1 MARGAK
7 KYTEELFKEGKKLR
21 EAKLTYKDIAK
32 MQGFSTNFVAMVL
45 KNDTFADFK
54 NLTKKYHQQRTPQVK
69 KAKKTEKTKKSEGEK
84 IIKELKTYSLLD
96 APKAVKKDDRL
107 DAIAESLKY
116 IADTLDRMA
125 DEMERKK
132 GWFRK

>member
-21 EAKLTYKDIAK
+21 EAKLTYRDIAK
-32 MQGFSTNFVAMVL
+32 MQGFSTNFVSMAL
-45 KNDTFADFK
+45 KNETFADFK

-69 KAKKTEKTKKSEGEK
+69 KVDKAKKSEGEK
-84 IIKELKTYSLLD
+84 IVKELKTYSLLD
-96 APKAVKKDDRL
+96 APKTTKKDDRL
-107 DAIAESLKY
+107 NAIAESLKY
-116 IADTLDRMA
+116 IADALDRMA

>member
-7 KYTEELFKEGKKLR
+7 RYTEELFKEGKKLR
-21 EAKLTYKDIAK
+21 EANLTYKDIAK

-45 KNDTFADFK
+45 KNDTYADFK
-54 NLTKKYHQQRTPQVK
+54 NLTRKYHQQRTPQTK
-69 KAKKTEKTKKSEGEK
+69 KTKKTEKSEGEK

-96 APKAVKKDDRL
+96 TPKMVKKDDRL
-107 DAIAESLKY
+107 DAIAEYLKY

-125 DEMERKK
+125 DNMERKK

>member
-7 KYTEELFKEGKKLR
+7 RYTEELFKEGKKLR
-21 EAKLTYKDIAK
+21 EANLTYKDIAK

-54 NLTKKYHQQRTPQVK
+54 NLTKKYHQQRTPQTK
-69 KAKKTEKTKKSEGEK
+69 KAKKTEKSEGEK

-96 APKAVKKDDRL
+96 APKMVKKDDRL
-107 DAIAESLKY
+107 DAIAEYLKY
-116 IADTLDRMA
+116 IANTLDRMA
-125 DEMERKK
+125 DNMERKK